1 MGRGVVIQNKIYL
14 IIYYI
19 FVVVYPPPPP
29 FFFWGGGGAANGTVG
44 EGGWVGGVRQVF

>member
-14 IIYYI
+14 IIYYAF
-19 FVVVYPPPPP
+19 FVVVPPPP
-29 FFFWGGGGAANGTVG
+29 FFGGGGGAANGTVG